1 MENARTTEATAA
13 AWFAKRDSGMWEPQD
28 QAEFDAWLGS
38 SLAHRLAFIR
48 VETVWK
54 QAQRLKALRASPRD
68 GQVPPVGEWQF
79 SPFFESKLAPGAS
92 PMHKRFAVGILGTWA
107 RGVAAGLF
115 LAVVVAGSWYMISS
129 RSLTYRTAVGGTE
142 TVPLPDGSV
151 VTLNTN
157 TEIRVALTRTARTVS
172 LEGEA
177 FFEVAKD
184 PVRPFV
190 VDVGNE
196 RVTAVGTKFS
206 VRREGESVRVAV
218 TEGHVLMETK
228 ASAAQ
233 PLAHLAP
240 GDVASADAGG
250 VLVRQKSIAQV
261 EAEDLTWRQGYITF
275 RDAPLGDVVKELN
288 RYNVRKIKVSDPSVA
303 AIRIGGK
310 FRVANVDAFLRLI
323 QQGAPVRA
331 SEQGDDVVLQH
342 D

>member
-1 MENARTTEATAA
+1 MENARKTEATAA
-13 AWFAKRDSGMWEPQD
+13 AWFAKRDSGAWEPQD
-28 QAEFDAWLGS
+28 QAAFDAWLGS

-54 QAQRLKALRASPRD
+54 QAQRMKALRAGRPR

-79 SPFFESKLAPGAS
+79 SPFFESKLALGQ
-92 PMHKRFAVGILGTWA
+92 PMTHKRFAAGIPGTWV
-107 RGVAAGLF
+107 RGVAVSLF
-115 LAVVVAGSWYMISS
+115 LAVIVAGAWYTISS
-129 RSLTYRTAVGGTE
+129 RSLAYRTAVGGTE
-142 TVPLPDGSV
+142 TVPLADGSV
-151 VTLNTN
+151 VTLNTD

-172 LEGEA
+172 LDGEA

-218 TEGHVLMETK
+218 TEGHVLVEAK
-228 ASAAQ
+228 ANTAQ

-250 VLVRQKSIAQV
+250 ILVRQKPIAQV
-261 EAEDLTWRQGYITF
+261 EAEYLTWRQGYISF
-275 RDAPLGDVVKELN
+275 RDTPLGDVVKELN
-288 RYNVRKIKVSDPSVA
+288 RYNVRKIKVTDPAVA
-303 AIRIGGK
+303 AIRIGGE

-323 QQGAPVRA
+323 QQGAPVRV
-331 SEQGDDVVLQH
+331 SEQGGYIVLQH

>member
-1 MENARTTEATAA
+1 MENARTTEANAA
-13 AWFAKRDSGMWEPQD
+13 AWFAKRDSGAWEPQD
-28 QAEFDAWLGS
+28 QAAFDAWLGS
-38 SLAHRLAFIR
+38 SLAHRLALIR

-54 QAQRLKALRASPRD
+54 QAQRMKALRAGRPR

-79 SPFFESKLAPGAS
+79 SPFFESKLALGQPM
-92 PMHKRFAVGILGTWA
+92 MHKRFAAGIPGTWA
-107 RGVAAGLF
+107 RGVAVSLF
-115 LAVVVAGSWYMISS
+115 LAVVVAGAWYTISS
-129 RSLTYRTAVGGTE
+129 RSLAYRTAVGGTE
-142 TVPLPDGSV
+142 TVPLSDGSV
-151 VTLNTN
+151 VTLNTD

-172 LEGEA
+172 LDGEA

-196 RVTAVGTKFS
+196 RVTAVGTKFF

-218 TEGHVLMETK
+218 IEGHVLVEAK
-228 ASAAQ
+228 ANTAR
-233 PLAHLAP
+233 PLARLAP

-250 VLVRQKSIAQV
+250 ILVRQKPIAQV
-261 EAEDLTWRQGYITF
+261 EAEYLTWRQGYITF
-275 RDAPLGDVVKELN
+275 RDTPLGDVVKELN
-288 RYNVRKIKVSDPSVA
+288 RYNVRKIKVSDPAVA
-303 AIRIGGK
+303 AIRIGGE

-331 SEQGDDVVLQH
+331 SEQGGFIVLQH

>member
-1 MENARTTEATAA
+1 MQDARTTEATAA
-13 AWFAKRDSGMWEPQD
+13 AWFAKRDSGVWEPQD
-28 QAEFDAWLGS
+28 QAEFDAWLQS

-54 QAQRLKALRASPRD
+54 QAQRLKALRASTRG

-79 SPFFESKLAPGAS
+79 SPFFESKAAPNDTPAYKRRVTGGLA
-92 PMHKRFAVGILGTWA
+92 MWV

-115 LAVVVAGSWYMISS
+115 LAAVAAGGWYVISN
-129 RSLTYRTAVGGTE
+129 RPLAYRTAVGGTK

-157 TEIRVALTRTARTVS
+157 TEIRVALTRTARTIS
-172 LEGEA
+172 LDGEA

-196 RVTAVGTKFS
+196 RITAVGTKFS

-218 TEGHVLMETK
+218 TEGHVLVETS
-228 ASAAQ
+228 ANAAQ
-233 PLAHLAP
+233 PLTRLAP
-240 GDVASADAGG
+240 GDVASAGAGG
-250 VLVRQKSIAQV
+250 VMVRQKAIAQV
-261 EAEDLTWRQGYITF
+261 EAEDLTWRQGYISF
-275 RDAPLGDVVKELN
+275 RDTPLGDVVRELN
-288 RYNVRKIKVSDPSVA
+288 RYNVRKIKVSDPAIA

-323 QQGAPVRA
+323 QQGVPVHA
-331 SEQGDDVVLQH
+331 SVQGDEIALQH